1 MLPLIYTKNQLN
13 ALIERENFAKYDGM
27 QSAYCALG
35 SSILITF
42 AIVFEIHSNYLFTTK
57 NTTKKHLVLMLDH
70 IKAEGIL
77 KTTYYARIFIQLSSY
92 LDRELEIDFF
102 QKKKT
107 ILIC

>member
-1 MLPLIYTKNQLN
+1 
-13 ALIERENFAKYDGM
+13 
-27 QSAYCALG
+27 
-35 SSILITF
+35 
-42 AIVFEIHSNYLFTTK
+42 
-57 NTTKKHLVLMLDH
+57 MLDH

>member
-57 NTTKKHLVLMLDH
+57 NTKKKHLVLMLDH

-77 KTTYYARIFIQLSSY
+77 KTAYYARIFIQLSSY